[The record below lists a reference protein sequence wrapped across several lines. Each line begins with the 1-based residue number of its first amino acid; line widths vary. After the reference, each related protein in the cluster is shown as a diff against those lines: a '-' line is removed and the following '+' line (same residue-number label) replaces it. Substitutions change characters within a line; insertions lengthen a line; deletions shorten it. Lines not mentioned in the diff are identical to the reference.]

1 MKAIQITN
9 KIKGVVLL
17 FSLLFVALCVK
28 AGNKEN
34 KVKRVDIYYYHE
46 GGYGMYYSHAI
57 YKRNK
62 NVFEFNLKDW
72 RKTNN
77 VKNVPIAIDAYF
89 VDRFVSE
96 AQKMRKD
103 TCEAYR
109 ISKEDIDDYRRLL
122 LEDTI
127 YLSLKDV
134 DINKYQSVS
143 DQTLLEMSCSEI
155 CKALSCPGEKYF
167 GYGAL
172 APNNERVV
180 FTYSDGST
188 MELRPYTSY
197 RGAPWKVI
205 QDGETYYLDY
215 NFFSNY
221 IKRIGWEEHFMMQF
235 ERGEMVYDVVTYLFS
250 QESK

>member
-1 MKAIQITN
+1 M
-9 KIKGVVLL
+9 
-17 FSLLFVALCVK
+17 F
-28 AGNKEN
+28 
-34 KVKRVDIYYYHE
+34 
-46 GGYGMYYSHAI
+46 AI

-89 VDRFVSE
+89 VDQFVSE

-109 ISKEDIDDYRRLL
+109 INKEDIEDYRRLL
-122 LEDTI
+122 HEDTI

-155 CKALSCPGEKYF
+155 CKALSCPGEKYCPVEGNTRWRNVLF
-167 GYGAL
+167 GL
-172 APNNERVV
+172 
-180 FTYSDGST
+180 
-188 MELRPYTSY
+188 
-197 RGAPWKVI
+197 
-205 QDGETYYLDY
+205 
-215 NFFSNY
+215 
-221 IKRIGWEEHFMMQF
+221 QF
-235 ERGEMVYDVVTYLFS
+235 LF
-250 QESK
+250 QLY